1 MSHASAEQ
9 NLFVESSGLFSG
21 REIGVDAG
29 MCETAIRIGKR
40 LGNEKIFVH
49 EISVRNGARSVAFRA
64 GGVKDKNEQLR
75 CP

>member
-1 MSHASAEQ
+1 
-9 NLFVESSGLFSG
+9 
-21 REIGVDAG
+21 
-29 MCETAIRIGKR
+29 MCEAAIRIGKR

-49 EISVRNGARSVAFRA
+49 EISARNGASSVAFRA